1 MGCGYDLALTPEFSN
16 TPLYKTMNIQSI
28 ILLLL
33 IAAAAV
39 WAWWFHHS
47 QGGVTVATVV
57 MATATNVPAIAPK
70 SGPKASLSLLRRL
83 LP

>member
-16 TPLYKTMNIQSI
+16 TTLYKTMNIQSI

-47 QGGVTVATVV
+47 QGGGDSCHGCHG
-57 MATATNVPAIAPK
+57 NCHQCPGH
-70 SGPKASLSLLRRL
+70 SE
-83 LP
+83 